1 MFRLKKSS
9 SGKVK
14 NHEVLYNVAVCISD
28 PRRLT
33 VTNAHG
39 HIVKNFTVLSLA

>member
-9 SGKVK
+9 SGYVK
-14 NHEVLYNVAVCISD
+14 NHEVLYSVVARIWD

-33 VTNAHG
+33 IFAV
-39 HIVKNFTVLSLA
+39 IRTVYLT